1 MVTSAERWPEL
12 PDVPT
17 LRELGFTN
25 YPTTL
30 WFVVMAPAAT
40 PSGVITKLNA
50 AVDAGLRMPETQDA
64 IAKLGLL
71 PQALSAAEIAAIM
84 AKEVPLWKAVAD
96 EAGVHL
102 E

>member
-1 MVTSAERWPEL
+1 MTSAERWPEL

-17 LRELGFTN
+17 LGELGFTN

-40 PSGVITKLNA
+40 PPDVITKLNA
-50 AVDAGLRMPETQDA
+50 AVNAGLRTSETQDA
-64 IAKLGLL
+64 IGKLGLQ
-71 PQALSAAEIAAIM
+71 PQALSAREITAIM